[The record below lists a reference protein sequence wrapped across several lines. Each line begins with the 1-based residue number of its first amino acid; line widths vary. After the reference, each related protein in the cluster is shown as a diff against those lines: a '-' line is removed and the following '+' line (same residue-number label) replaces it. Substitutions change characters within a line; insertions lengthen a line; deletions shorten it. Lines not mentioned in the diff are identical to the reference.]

1 MGRAEIDE
9 VRQAPTHGSLVAIVE
24 AFEIPSP
31 VGAIEP
37 YGRGLINDTFRVEA
51 GGACYVLQRIN
62 GAVFP
67 DPLRIMSN
75 IQALDRQARQHAD
88 LGFRVP
94 ALIATRGGD
103 AGLGAPDGSVW
114 RLMTLIEDARSMP
127 RIETL
132 GQARE
137 VGRLL
142 GRFHTLL
149 QSLPPETMGLTLPG
163 FHDTPAY
170 LARLLSVLARIEGAP
185 DDPEVET
192 CVRFVMDRQALAR
205 RLSDARDRAEIPV
218 RVIHGDPKLDNI
230 LFDRGS
236 GRALALIDLD
246 TLQPGLILHDIGDCL
261 RSCCNRSG
269 ESAHG
274 RTGVLFDLAIAEPIL
289 QAYAEQTRAWLS
301 PEEIAL
307 IPEAIRLMPF
317 ELGLRFLTDH
327 LEGDRYFKV
336 AQPGENLRKA
346 GIQFALVTDI
356 EDKAEDIEAM
366 VSRCFHDPTDDCSLG
381 SSMATTEQMTAPDA
395 RLLSSLTHLAEL
407 LARIGHP
414 RAAEVADQVALFPEA
429 PERVRHRLDAND
441 WWAGAGSLAA
451 ETMAD
456 NPGLAEEVWRREVR
470 EFRELMIE
478 IGEGLQAEGAAN
490 PGISSWLL
498 AFNNWNA
505 SEV

>member
-1 MGRAEIDE
+1 MRREARVEA
-9 VRQAPTHGSLVAIVE
+9 RQAPTHEALETIAE

-31 VGAIEP
+31 VVAIEP
-37 YGRGLINDTFRVEA
+37 YGRGLINDTFRVSA
-51 GGACYVLQRIN
+51 GGKRYVLQRIN

-75 IQALDRQARQHAD
+75 IQALDRQAQQHPD

-94 ALIATRGGD
+94 TLIATRAGD
-103 AGLGAPDGSVW
+103 AGLRAPDGSVW
-114 RLMTLIEDARSMP
+114 RLMTLIEDAVGLP
-127 RIETL
+127 RIEHPE
-132 GQARE
+132 QARE
-137 VGRLL
+137 VGRIL

-149 QSLPPETMGLTLPG
+149 QSLPAGALSLTLPG

-170 LARLLSVLARIEGAP
+170 LACFVSVLERVEGARN
-185 DDPEVET
+185 DPAIET
-192 CVRFVMDRQALAR
+192 CVRFATDRQVLAS
-205 RLSDARDRAEIPV
+205 RLADARDRGEIPM
-218 RVIHGDPKLDNI
+218 RPTHGDPKLDNI
-230 LFDRGS
+230 LFHRDS

-269 ESAHG
+269 ESADG
-274 RTGVLFDLAIAEPIL
+274 RTAVAFDLAIAEPIL
-289 QAYAEQTRAWLS
+289 RAYAEQTRDWLS
-301 PEEIAL
+301 AEEIAL

-336 AQPGENLRKA
+336 TEPGENLRKA
-346 GIQFALVTDI
+346 GIQFELVTDI
-356 EDKAEDIEAM
+356 EGKAEAIKAM
-366 VSRCFHDPTDDCSLG
+366 VSRCFHAPTDDCSSD
-381 SSMATTEQMTAPDA
+381 SSMATTEQMTASDA
-395 RLLSSLTHLAEL
+395 RLLSSLGHLAER

-414 RAAEVADQVALFPEA
+414 RAAEVADLVALFPEA

-456 NPGLAEEVWRREVR
+456 NPGLPEEVWRLEVR
-470 EFRELMIE
+470 AFRELMIE
-478 IGEGLQAEGAAN
+478 LGEALQADGAAN

-505 SEV
+505 SGV